1 MAKTKPTY
9 LYHLL
14 ALFAVCVWGTTFV
27 STKTLLINGLTPT
40 EIFIYRSLLAYVCI
54 VFMAWGRWF
63 ASSLLDELKI
73 IGAALFGGSVYF
85 ITENTALQLMQASNV
100 AILISI
106 TPLLST
112 LVGMAFY
119 RSERT
124 KRPERVILGSL
135 VALIGVVVIL
145 WEGSS
150 LMAFNVHGTVLAFVA
165 ALTWAIYSLLVKDL
179 SKRYSDVFISRKVF
193 GYGLVSMAIWVP
205 FFHPMSFHLEQLIKP
220 AVFFNLLFLGLIA
233 SMLCFTIWN
242 AVVRRI
248 GMVRASNYINFNAI
262 VTFVAAYFLLGET
275 ITTIALIGSAA
286 VIFGVWL
293 AESK

>member
-14 ALFAVCVWGTTFV
+14 AFFAVCVWGTTFV

-135 VALIGVVVIL
+135 VALIGVVIIL
-145 WEGSS
+145 WEGSN

-165 ALTWAIYSLLVKDL
+165 ALTWAVYSLLVKDL

-205 FFHPMSFHLEQLIKP
+205 FFHPTSFHLEQLIKP
-220 AVFFNLLFLGLIA
+220 TVFFNLLFLGLIA